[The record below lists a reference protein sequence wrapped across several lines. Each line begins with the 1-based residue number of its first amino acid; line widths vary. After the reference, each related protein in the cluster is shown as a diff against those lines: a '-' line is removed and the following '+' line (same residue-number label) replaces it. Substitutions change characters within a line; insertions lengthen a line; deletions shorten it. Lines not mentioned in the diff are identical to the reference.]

1 MRSRADK
8 VAYCAL
14 FIAFGMIL
22 SYIEAIIPLNL
33 VIPFPGFKLGLAN
46 ITVMVAFFTLGFSYA
61 IPVALCRI
69 GLTAL
74 LFGSVTSFY
83 FSLFGGI
90 MTLLTLFA
98 HRLILHRFNGVIGLS
113 VLCAAMHNLG
123 QCIACATLFGG
134 YVLSFYLPYLLIFSL
149 ITGSVTAILVFSLTK
164 LKFLNSG
171 SFTNEKRRTSVRR

>member
-22 SYIEAIIPLNL
+22 SYVEAIIPINL

-46 ITVMVAFFTLGFSYA
+46 IAVTVAFFSLGYSYA
-61 IPVALCRI
+61 LAVSLCRI

-83 FSLFGGI
+83 FSLLGGAL
-90 MTLLTLFA
+90 TLLTILAYKLF
-98 HRLILHRFNGVIGLS
+98 FYKTNGIIGLS
-113 VLCAAMHNLG
+113 VASAAMHNIG
-123 QCIACATLFGG
+123 QCVACATIFGW
-134 YVLSFYLPYLLIFSL
+134 YVISFYLPYLLIFSL
-149 ITGSVTAILVFSLTK
+149 ITGTVTALLIHRILK
-164 LKFLNSG
+164 LKFLY
-171 SFTNEKRRTSVRR
+171 TKDLAK